1 MVHPL
6 SSRAAWLVALLSL
19 AVLAALP
26 ARAAEVTNFT
36 LDNGMEVVVLEDHR
50 APVVVHMVWY
60 RVGAADEPP
69 GRSGIAHYLEHLM
82 FKGTEK
88 RGPREFSD
96 IVAANGGSDNAFTSY
111 DYTAYF
117 QRIAADLLEQV
128 MEMEADRMQNLRLLQ
143 TDVVTERTVVLE
155 ERNQRT
161 ENEPGGL
168 FAEQRRAA
176 QFLNH
181 PYGIP
186 IIGWKHEIEELTV
199 DDAIAFYE
207 EFYAPNNAILV
218 VAGDVE
224 VDEVRTLAETYYGV
238 IPPNPDLKPRQRVTE
253 PPQLAER
260 RLVFEDPR
268 VSQPYVMRT
277 YLAPERDPGDQ
288 RDAAAL
294 ALLREV
300 LGGSGATSVLGQ
312 KLQFETQ
319 QAIYAS
325 AFYSGGSLDD
335 TTFGLVIVPSEGV
348 SLAEAEAALD
358 QTLAEFIETGVDPE
372 QLARIKMQI
381 RASRIYADDNISSLA
396 NRYGGALAQGL
407 TVEDVEAWPDILQSI
422 TGDEIIAAA
431 KGVFDR
437 NKAVTGW
444 LKAPGPEAVSET
456 ETEAAEVLQ

>member
-1 MVHPL
+1 MVHPV
-6 SSRAAWLVALLSL
+6 SSRPTRLL
-19 AVLAALP
+19 AVLATAFLAALP

-36 LDNGMEVVVLEDHR
+36 LDNGMEVVVLEDDR

-60 RVGAADEPP
+60 RAGSADEPP

-82 FKGTEK
+82 FKGTDK

-96 IVAANGGSDNAFTSY
+96 IVAANGGTDNAFTSY

-117 QRIAADLLEQV
+117 QRIAADRLEQM
-128 MEMEADRMQNLRLLQ
+128 MEMEADRMQNLSLLQ

-186 IIGWKHEIEELTV
+186 VIGWKHEIEALTV
-199 DDAIAFYE
+199 NDAIAFYE

-224 VDEVRTLAETYYGV
+224 ADEVRALAETYYGV
-238 IPPNPDLKPRQRVTE
+238 IPPNPDLKPRERVSE

-268 VSQPYVMRT
+268 VSQPYVLRT

-319 QAIYAS
+319 QAIYTS

-335 TTFGLVIVPSEGV
+335 TTFGLIIVPSEGV
-348 SLAEAEAALD
+348 SMADAEAALD
-358 QTLAEFIETGVDPE
+358 QTVAEFIETGVDPD

-407 TVEDVEAWPDILQSI
+407 TVEDVEAWPKILDSI
-422 TGDEIIAAA
+422 TEDEIIAAA
-431 KGVFDR
+431 KRVFDR
-437 NKAVTGW
+437 DKAVTGW
-444 LKAPGPEAVSET
+444 LKAPDPETEA